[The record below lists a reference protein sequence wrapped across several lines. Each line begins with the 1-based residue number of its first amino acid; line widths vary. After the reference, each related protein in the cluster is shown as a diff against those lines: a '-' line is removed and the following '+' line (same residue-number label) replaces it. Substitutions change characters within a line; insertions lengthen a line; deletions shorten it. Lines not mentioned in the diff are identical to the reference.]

1 MGNRELTFGAALA
14 AVLFCGWLE
23 YLSGPRVE
31 ISVFYVI
38 PVVLTAWRFEA
49 KQSVIVALAAVVTQL
64 TAEASWHSPQ
74 LVGAWNALAWG
85 SLLLGLSVTVSHA
98 RRLQDRVGAL
108 QGQVSDLEQLQRR
121 LARTDPVTSLGNRR
135 AFVDA
140 LQQAE
145 ARTRR
150 TGGSLAVARLDI
162 DRFTAFNDTYGRAQG
177 DQALRAI
184 ATALA
189 LATRMGDLLA
199 RLDQDE
205 YAVLLYACEPQDAA
219 HVARR
224 LIEQVAEV
232 GRTYTEVPLTASV
245 GVACFTRPGP
255 DPDEMM
261 RLAAIAQRQARS
273 EGGGRVVLHIAG
285 DVPTETGIDAI
296 PV

>member
-1 MGNRELTFGAALA
+1 MGKRDLTFGAALA

-31 ISVFYVI
+31 ISIFYVI
-38 PVVLTAWRFEA
+38 PVVLIAWRA
-49 KQSVIVALAAVVTQL
+49 DPTRSIVVAVAAVVTHL
-64 TAEASWHSPQ
+64 VAETTWQSPQ

-85 SLLLGLSVTVSHA
+85 SLLVALAVTVA
-98 RRLQDRVGAL
+98 RTRGLQDRVGAL
-108 QGQVSDLEQLQRR
+108 QGRVGDLEQLQRR
-121 LARTDPVTSLGNRR
+121 LARTDPVTSLGNSR
-135 AFVDA
+135 AFIDA

-162 DRFTAFNDTYGRAQG
+162 DRFTAFNDTYGRAHG
-177 DQALRAI
+177 DQALRSI

-205 YAVLLYACEPQDAA
+205 FAVLLYACEPQDAA

-232 GRTYTEVPLTASV
+232 GRTFTEVPLTASI
-245 GVACFTRPGP
+245 GVACATKPGP

-261 RLAAIAQRQARS
+261 RLAAIAQRQARF
-273 EGGGRVVLHIAG
+273 EGGGRVVLHIANATPA
-285 DVPTETGIDAI
+285 DSTAV
-296 PV
+296 